1 MKRPDLRTIPLDV
14 SLLRKPGV
22 LSITMSRGQWDA
34 LLAEMYARGHL
45 LVELDENENPVA
57 MYQRDLGRP
66 SSA

>member
-1 MKRPDLRTIPLDV
+1 MKRPDLRTIPLNL

-34 LLAEMYARGHL
+34 LLEEMYARGHI
-45 LVELDENENPVA
+45 LVELDDDESPVA

-66 SSA
+66 SAA